1 MYKESKDIAPNMVED
16 IFSSNSRGNF
26 DPRYQPEYSRP
37 LEKLVFKVA
46 RVINFKLLIRLI

>member
-1 MYKESKDIAPNMVED
+1 MYKESKGIAPNMVED

-46 RVINFKLLIRLI
+46 RVINFKLSFTD